1 MYTERRRWK
10 RKSWAVLVWGLAAF
24 LAGNAVLGL
33 LLLWHDPDFCDAEYQ
48 IRLRSLKAHHADAPN
63 RPLALILGSSRPAN
77 GLRPVSIAAGA
88 ALTREQPL
96 VFNFSLLG
104 AGPIRQLLV
113 LRRVLAEGVRPRWVF
128 VEVWAPLLMQLGLW
142 TEENAL
148 KQRVDLYWTD
158 VPLLSHLYHQYDWPI
173 RNVVARTAAPA
184 VHCRTWLIKRY
195 ARFLVPRATDE
206 DMKKFDV
213 PWHTLDGDGWL
224 SFPFKR
230 CDEATFRRRAEEDEK
245 TRMKPILDAFSV
257 GPVSDRAL
265 RDLLQLCR
273 DEGIGTAIYL
283 MPEHSILRSWY
294 PQATQARL
302 ADYLRQLSEAY
313 QTSVTDLRDS
323 WPDSDFGDI
332 THLLPE
338 GASKFSERFGRE
350 VVRPMIEGRPFS
362 RDPKRSAIR
371 GAL

>member
-1 MYTERRRWK
+1 MHNERRHLR
-10 RKSWAVLVWGLAAF
+10 RKSWTVLVWALALF
-24 LAGNAVLGL
+24 LAGNAVLGVL
-33 LLLWHDPDFCDAEYQ
+33 LVRHDPDFCDAEYQ
-48 IRLRSLKAHHADAPN
+48 LRFRSLRARLAEAPG

-77 GLRPVSIAAGA
+77 GLRPASIAAGA
-88 ALTREQPL
+88 ALADPQPI
-96 VFNFSLLG
+96 VFNYSLLG
-104 AGPIRQLLV
+104 AGPIRQLVV
-113 LRRVLAEGVRPRWVF
+113 LRRLLASGIKPRWVF

-158 VPLLSHLYHQYDWPI
+158 VPILSRLYHQYDWPI

-195 ARFLVPRATDE
+195 APFLVPRTSAD

-213 PWHTLDGDGWL
+213 PWRTLDGDGWL

-230 CDEATFRRRAEEDEK
+230 CDEEAFRRRAEEEEK
-245 TRMKPILDAFSV
+245 ARMKPILDSFAV

-265 RDLLQLCR
+265 RELLDLCR
-273 DEGIGTAIYL
+273 RQGIGTALYL
-283 MPEHSILRSWY
+283 MPEHSILRNWY
-294 PQATQARL
+294 PEATQTRL
-302 ADYLRQLSEAY
+302 ADYLHQLSVAY
-313 QTSVTDLRDS
+313 ETPVFDLRAR

-338 GASKFSERFGRE
+338 GASAFSERFGRE
-350 VVRPMIEGRPFS
+350 VYRPVLEGCR
-362 RDPKRSAIR
+362 
-371 GAL
+371 